1 MLHLLHTYTSWHM
14 NGYAGLST
22 PWAGY
27 LKHKMN
33 KVCKYLSTHAQHVR
47 ALSPPL
53 STLKN
58 SQIPRNSSFH
68 KTLVLLIERTDNDPL
83 PGEGWTCRQTA
94 DCFCLISYDLMNKQM
109 LR

>member
-47 ALSPPL
+47 ALSLPCQHSKIPKFPEIPHSIKL
-53 STLKN
+53 S
-58 SQIPRNSSFH
+58 F
-68 KTLVLLIERTDNDPL
+68 
-83 PGEGWTCRQTA
+83 
-94 DCFCLISYDLMNKQM
+94 F
-109 LR
+109 